1 MGVRRACPA
10 LIRFGLLMRQQD
22 ALVGKEPT
30 TQPSFQSSGLL
41 LLQCVEKDLP
51 RYYSE
56 VHVFFLL
63 RLSRVF

>member
-1 MGVRRACPA
+1 MGAQHAYPA
-10 LIRFGLLMRQQD
+10 LIGIGLLMRQQD
-22 ALVGKEPT
+22 AFVGEEPT

-56 VHVFFLL
+56 VHVFF
-63 RLSRVF
+63 SCV